1 MKATSVEQLFTS
13 AVQDASNRP
22 IDGRFLP
29 AANRNHLLANRA
41 AGAVEGRSIGLVLA
55 QRVVARQS

>member
-29 AANRNHLLANRA
+29 AANRNPLLAY
-41 AGAVEGRSIGLVLA
+41 AG
-55 QRVVARQS
+55 QSEVIFCVFDDDTHAIYEALLS